1 VTSMLEVIKINQ
13 SEIHHRGFSEE
24 TDVVDWMIIQYLQ
37 FIEQSTERVRT
48 NGSYY
53 HRVSLNKLIRGLPM
67 SGLKTES
74 GMCKRLQNLANQRL
88 VAFYKT
94 NNNLLYFRLGYSARN
109 IVNVYAD
116 GSETTY
122 GDVYEKN

>member
-1 VTSMLEVIKINQ
+1 MLEVIKINQ
-13 SEIHHRGFSEE
+13 SEIYHRGFSDE
-24 TDVVDWMIIQYLQ
+24 TDVVDWMIIQYLL
-37 FIEQSTERVRT
+37 FVEQSTKRVRT

-53 HRVSLNKLIRGLPM
+53 HRVSLNKLIHGLPM
-67 SGLKTES
+67 SGVKTIS

-109 IVNVYAD
+109 IVNIYAD

>member
-37 FIEQSTERVRT
+37 FIEQSTKRVRT

>member
-1 VTSMLEVIKINQ
+1 MLEVIKINQ
-13 SEIHHRGFSEE
+13 SEIYHRGFSDE

-37 FIEQSTERVRT
+37 YVEKSTKRVRT

-67 SGLKTES
+67 SGVKTIS
-74 GMCKRLQNLANQRL
+74 GMCKRLRNLANQRL

-109 IVNVYAD
+109 IVNIYAD